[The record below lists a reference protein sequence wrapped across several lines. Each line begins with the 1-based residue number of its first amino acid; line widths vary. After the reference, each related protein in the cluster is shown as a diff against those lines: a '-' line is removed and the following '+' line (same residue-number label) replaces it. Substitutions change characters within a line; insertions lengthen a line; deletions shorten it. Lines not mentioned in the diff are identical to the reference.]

1 MKIFDTIH
9 GFIELDPLETKLI
22 KTLPFKRLSCINQ
35 IASATFVYPG
45 GYHKRFDHSLG
56 VMEVVTD
63 IFDKLV
69 AQPHFF
75 NLFPDFNQ
83 ETITYWRRV
92 MRLAGLLHDI
102 GHLPF
107 SHTAEAELV
116 GKKGHEKWTMRI
128 LRSSYI
134 KPYLE
139 EAGIHVE
146 DVVKVAVGEEL
157 YGSIYTP
164 WENAVSQILTAD
176 YFGGDRIDYLLRDAY
191 FTGLS
196 YGNFDHEQLINN
208 LTLIMH
214 KGKIMLGLEENG
226 LESCYALLLSRY
238 FMHKRLYQYNRV
250 KSYWYHSKELVKNFF
265 EGKDY
270 LESVDKYIQVNDY
283 DIFSD
288 INKALFD
295 PHHKSHSDA
304 MALMDQKEPV
314 QVFPVSSEEIEYLIS
329 IGENHFF
336 EKNAAPQ
343 EKVGLFFPVLLK
355 NGNIVEAQE
364 VAEVSIPVYAQ
375 NWVYADAD
383 SMSRI
388 KQALEDVSQDIQDK
402 TSQDS
407 LR

>member
-1 MKIFDTIH
+1 MKAFDPIH
-9 GFIELDPLETKLI
+9 GFIELDELETKLI

-56 VMEVVTD
+56 VMEVVTG
-63 IFDKLV
+63 IYDKIV

-75 NLFPDFNQ
+75 ELFPDFDQ
-83 ETITYWRRV
+83 ETIAYWRRV
-92 MRLAGLLHDI
+92 MRLAGLFHDI

-128 LRSSYI
+128 LRSPYI
-134 KPYLE
+134 KPILE
-139 EAGIHVE
+139 AGGIHVE

-157 YGSIYTP
+157 YGSPYTP
-164 WENAVSQILTAD
+164 WVNAVSQILTAD
-176 YFGGDRIDYLLRDAY
+176 YFGGDRIDYLLRDTY

-196 YGNFDHEQLINN
+196 YGNFDHAQLINN
-208 LTLIMH
+208 LTLMLHNGRIT
-214 KGKIMLGLEENG
+214 LGLEENG

-270 LESVDKYIQVNDY
+270 LESVEKYIQVNDY

-288 INKALFD
+288 LNKALFD
-295 PHHKSHSDA
+295 PKHKSHEHA
-304 MALMDQKEPV
+304 MAIMDQIEPI
-314 QVFPVSSEEIEYLIS
+314 QVFPVTPEEIDYLIS

-355 NGNIVEAQE
+355 NGTIVEAQE

-375 NWVYADAD
+375 NWVYADTD

-388 KQALEDVSQDIQDK
+388 KQALDDFSQNR
-402 TSQDS
+402 QDS
-407 LR
+407 IR

>member
-1 MKIFDTIH
+1 
-9 GFIELDPLETKLI
+9 
-22 KTLPFKRLSCINQ
+22 
-35 IASATFVYPG
+35 
-45 GYHKRFDHSLG
+45 
-56 VMEVVTD
+56 MEVVTK
-63 IFDKLV
+63 IYDKLV
-69 AQPHFF
+69 AEPIFST
-75 NLFPDFNQ
+75 LFPNFDQ

-92 MRLAGLLHDI
+92 MRLAGLFHDI

-128 LRSSYI
+128 LRSPFI
-134 KPYLE
+134 APILE
-139 EAGIHVE
+139 KAGIHVE

-157 YGSIYTP
+157 YGTIYTP
-164 WENAVSQILTAD
+164 WEKVVSEILTAD

-196 YGNFDHEQLINN
+196 YGNFDYEQLINN
-208 LTLIMH
+208 LNLMMYD
-214 KGKIMLGLEENG
+214 GQIMLGLEENG

-250 KSYWYHSKELVKNFF
+250 KPYWYHSKEIVKNFF

-270 LESVDKYIQVNDY
+270 LDSVEKYIQVNDY
-283 DIFSD
+283 DIFAD

-295 PHHKSHSDA
+295 KDHKSHAHA

-314 QVFPVSSEEIEYLIS
+314 HVFPISSDELNYLVS

-336 EKNAAPQ
+336 EKNATPN

-355 NGNIVEAQE
+355 NGTIALAEE

-375 NWVYADAD
+375 NWVYADCD
-383 SMSRI
+383 SMTRI
-388 KQALEDVSQDIQDK
+388 KQALDDSTKDQ
-402 TSQDS
+402 QDS
-407 LR
+407 IR